1 MSKPDPQVGLVV
13 RFEYI
18 WQSQDQASKGD
29 KRRPCIIILAVAA
42 TDDTPAK
49 AMVCP
54 ITHSAP
60 RGGDIGLV
68 IADGDKLLMGLDI
81 DDQWVIVSEA
91 NLFPWNDAGL
101 VQLANSSWTYGITP
115 RGLLESV
122 RARYAVVYGERGA
135 DAVINRLKPDR

>member
-1 MSKPDPQVGLVV
+1 VPKPDPQVGLVV

-60 RGGDIGLV
+60 RYGDIGLA
-68 IADGDKLLMGLDI
+68 IADEEKRLMGLDP

-91 NLFPWNDAGL
+91 NLFPWNDSGL
-101 VQLANSSWTYGITP
+101 VQLADGSWTYGVTP
-115 RGLLESV
+115 RDLLERV
-122 RARYAVVYGERGA
+122 RTRYRAVYGERGP
-135 DAVINRLKPDR
+135 DAVTNRL

>member
-1 MSKPDPQVGLVV
+1 MPKPDPQVGLVV

-29 KRRPCIIILAVAA
+29 KCRPCIIILAVAA

-60 RGGDIGLV
+60 RDGDIGLA
-68 IADGDKLLMGLDI
+68 IEEEEKLLMGLDT
-81 DDQWVIVSEA
+81 DNQWVIVSEA
-91 NLFPWNDAGL
+91 NLFPWNDIGL
-101 VQLANSSWTYGITP
+101 VQLANASWTYGTTP
-115 RGLLESV
+115 RDLMERV
-122 RARYAVVYGERGA
+122 RARFAAVYGDRGA
-135 DAVINRLKPDR
+135 DTINNRLKPNR

>member
-1 MSKPDPQVGLVV
+1 MVV
-13 RFEYI
+13 RFEYV

-42 TDDTPAK
+42 IDDTPAK

-60 RGGDIGLV
+60 RGGDIGLA
-68 IADGDKLLMGLDI
+68 IADEEKRLMGLDT

-91 NLFPWNDAGL
+91 NLFPWNDIGL
-101 VQLANSSWTYGITP
+101 VQLTNGGWTYGITP
-115 RGLLESV
+115 RDLLE
-122 RARYAVVYGERGA
+122 RARSRFAAVYGTRGA
-135 DAVINRLKPDR
+135 DAVINRLKPSR